1 MKRLSKYIFDHFD
14 GDLSFSHI
22 VVSNKPGIQPQSNE
36 NFQCSNLDLD
46 FEQNIWRPFH
56 VLEKVNLERVSESLS
71 YPT

>member
-1 MKRLSKYIFDHFD
+1 MKRPSKYIFDHFD

-46 FEQNIWRPFH
+46 LLQF
-56 VLEKVNLERVSESLS
+56 
-71 YPT
+71 